1 MSVAY
6 VPEMRRLSGFPQVG
20 GSVNGGRNQGSNR
33 YEPYPAYR
41 PEYQSV
47 PVPGHAEELDEEE
60 HKPQIQHQHS
70 HQQPETGGYQHCP
83 SLQPHGDGS
92 ATYITPSYMCNPPS
106 RVEAGGNA
114 SWPSGQM
121 HSYMT
126 NAATPQP
133 VGYEA
138 HHVSSNHDVA
148 GTGFGAPPLYYNHNG
163 SVTASQYS
171 QTLVSHGFTT
181 QCVDPASINVSQSS
195 HFGIARTR
203 TNPAS
208 QTGPSLT
215 FYNQVTA
222 SAGREPLSVAD
233 QKHPNSPLSKSQNV
247 VDSDDMEVG
256 RLVNPILDEGHPK
269 WLNAADQTTL
279 SEESPASV
287 EEVETTDSIGAEGS
301 IGTSEDVVDVDG
313 EGDYILDDDK
323 PESPVQNG
331 AVFSIFMGEA
341 SAANRRKPSKNTK
354 RPSTVIQR
362 PSMNKKQQNLRGPFI
377 DQDKK
382 AETAATRKRRA
393 CTRCR
398 QQKQRVCRE
407 AAI

>member
-1 MSVAY
+1 
-6 VPEMRRLSGFPQVG
+6 
-20 GSVNGGRNQGSNR
+20 
-33 YEPYPAYR
+33 
-41 PEYQSV
+41 
-47 PVPGHAEELDEEE
+47 
-60 HKPQIQHQHS
+60 
-70 HQQPETGGYQHCP
+70 
-83 SLQPHGDGS
+83 
-92 ATYITPSYMCNPPS
+92 
-106 RVEAGGNA
+106 
-114 SWPSGQM
+114 
-121 HSYMT
+121 
-126 NAATPQP
+126 
-133 VGYEA
+133 
-138 HHVSSNHDVA
+138 
-148 GTGFGAPPLYYNHNG
+148 
-163 SVTASQYS
+163 
-171 QTLVSHGFTT
+171 
-181 QCVDPASINVSQSS
+181 
-195 HFGIARTR
+195 
-203 TNPAS
+203 
-208 QTGPSLT
+208 
-215 FYNQVTA
+215 
-222 SAGREPLSVAD
+222 
-233 QKHPNSPLSKSQNV
+233 
-247 VDSDDMEVG
+247 MEVG